1 MKTDLHGLLTR
12 ALRALRHEPRT
23 KNQWTRKQAIERA
36 QARQDLFQAI
46 GDLEVE
52 MRRADSCPL
61 CRELSIECLCG
72 ASQACPVFSIGP
84 RGMDD
89 VCATCGLE
97 FSAHSKFT
105 PTASSWRA

>member
-1 MKTDLHGLLTR
+1 MRTDLHGLLTR

-23 KNQWTRKQAIERA
+23 KNQWTRKQAIDRA
-36 QARQDLFQAI
+36 RARQDLFYAI
-46 GDLEVE
+46 GEMEVAL
-52 MRRADSCPL
+52 RQADSCKA
-61 CRELSIECLCG
+61 CGDVRCSCLSG
-72 ASQACPVFSIGP
+72 GQACPVFSIGP

-89 VCATCGLE
+89 VCRECGLE